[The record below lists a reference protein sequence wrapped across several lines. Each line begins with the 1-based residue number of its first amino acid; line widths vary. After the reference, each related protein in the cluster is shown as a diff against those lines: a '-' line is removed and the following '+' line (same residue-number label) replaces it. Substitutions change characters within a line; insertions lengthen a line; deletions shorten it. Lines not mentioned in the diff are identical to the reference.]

1 MQVEEYIFSNL
12 HYIRFKLIFIN
23 LARDAIQILNSR
35 QNKIENYFSNDEIWT
50 QGLPFQV
57 ECRVTL

>member
-12 HYIRFKLIFIN
+12 HYLRFKLIFIN

-50 QGLPFQV
+50 
-57 ECRVTL
+57 